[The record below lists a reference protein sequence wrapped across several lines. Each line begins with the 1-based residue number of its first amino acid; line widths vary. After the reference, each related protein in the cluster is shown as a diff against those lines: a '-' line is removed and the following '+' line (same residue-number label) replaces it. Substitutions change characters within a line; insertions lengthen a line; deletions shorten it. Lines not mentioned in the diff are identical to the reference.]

1 MVIRIK
7 NTSRKHL
14 GARRWGKGN
23 IKNARGSGD
32 RGGTGK
38 SGAKHKWTYIV
49 KYAPERIGKKGFFN
63 KNGADVLEEI
73 DIDKVSEIAKAS
85 KDAKP
90 TVELK
95 GYKVLSDGTIHKA
108 VVVKAS
114 GFSKNAMEKIKKAG
128 GEAIKI

>member
-14 GARRWGKGN
+14 GARRWGHGN

-32 RGGTGK
+32 KGGTGK

-49 KYAPERIGKKGFFN
+49 KYAKDRIRRKGFVN
-63 KNGADVLEEI
+63 KNSAAALEEI
-73 DIDKVSEIAKAS
+73 DIQMISEIANAS

-90 TVELK
+90 TLELG
-95 GYKVLSDGTIHKA
+95 GYKVLSDGKLSKA
-108 VVVKAS
+108 VVVKAT